1 MPKVVTWDPP
11 DKPFVLANVDPLGV
25 TRQVLRTALAE
36 GLVVRI
42 VPGVYIAAAAWT
54 DDPVQRHL
62 HRAAARQLRQ
72 PKAIASHNT
81 AALAWGLSLADQTA
95 AAEGPVQFIEPK
107 GKRSRA
113 LARPGV
119 SVAVRDLPPAHRVAH
134 PSGLNVT
141 TVARTAVDVAAGLD
155 LPEALITLD
164 SAARLELI
172 ERVGESGLR
181 RASQSQRQREALGRA
196 LQAAAA
202 IAATQFSRKR
212 LAQYVPL
219 ADPRRESALESV
231 SFGRFMLAGIPL
243 PELQVPI
250 DIPGGVAY
258 PDFLWRSA
266 MVIGEADGLGK
277 YDRPGALQA
286 EKLRQEALEHLGFR
300 VVRWTHE
307 EIWER
312 PMVVVARI
320 CLALDARAGLGG
332 SF

>member
-1 MPKVVTWDPP
+1 MPKVVAWDPP
-11 DKPFVLANVDPLGV
+11 EKPFVLANVAPLGV
-25 TRQVLRTALAE
+25 TRQILRTAVAA
-36 GLVVRI
+36 GRVVRI
-42 VPGVYIAAAAWT
+42 VPGVYIASAAWT
-54 DDPVQRHL
+54 EDPVERHL
-62 HRAAARQLRQ
+62 HRAAARQLLQ
-72 PKAIASHNT
+72 PKAIASHHT
-81 AALAWGLSLADQTA
+81 AALAWGLSLADTTT

-107 GKRSRA
+107 GNRSRA
-113 LARPGV
+113 LTRPGV
-119 SVAVRDLPPAHRVAH
+119 SVAVRDLPPAHRAAH

-141 TVARTAVDVAAGLD
+141 TVVRTAVDVAAELD

-172 ERVGESGLR
+172 EQVGESGLR
-181 RASQSQRQREALGRA
+181 RSYQSQRQREAPGRG
-196 LQAAAA
+196 LVAAAA
-202 IAATQFSRKR
+202 IAATQFNRRR

-231 SFGRFMLAGIPL
+231 SFGRFILAGLPV

-250 DIPGGVAY
+250 DVPGGVAY

-286 EKLRQEALEHLGFR
+286 EKLRQEALEQLGFR

-312 PMVVVARI
+312 PMIVVGRI
-320 CLALDARAGLGG
+320 RLALDARARLGG
-332 SF
+332 SC